1 MATPPHGTTTAP
13 PGLTKHLDVMLLLR
27 AIGPLS
33 PNSAKPRTNNVTQE
47 TRRRMMSGLQSVLAD
62 FDRLCRTFNAAM
74 QNVEFHS
81 YAMLMLVVILSWLL
95 FRTKNDFI

>member
-1 MATPPHGTTTAP
+1 
-13 PGLTKHLDVMLLLR
+13 
-27 AIGPLS
+27 
-33 PNSAKPRTNNVTQE
+33 
-47 TRRRMMSGLQSVLAD
+47 MSGLQSALAD
-62 FDRLCRTFNAAM
+62 FDRLCESTFNAAM

>member
-1 MATPPHGTTTAP
+1 
-13 PGLTKHLDVMLLLR
+13 
-27 AIGPLS
+27 
-33 PNSAKPRTNNVTQE
+33 
-47 TRRRMMSGLQSVLAD
+47 MMSGLQSALAD
-62 FDRLCRTFNAAM
+62 FDRLWGTFNAAM

>member
-1 MATPPHGTTTAP
+1 
-13 PGLTKHLDVMLLLR
+13 
-27 AIGPLS
+27 
-33 PNSAKPRTNNVTQE
+33 
-47 TRRRMMSGLQSVLAD
+47 MSGLQSVLAD